1 MKKII
6 TLLLIAALSASSVT
20 ALAVPIPREYAP
32 YGTDEEAITVTENLI
47 SPILDSVAKGE
58 GYASA
63 SARANTAIR
72 KAVIANQTNGYG
84 YALLSAIS
92 QNAIR
97 VTRDIYMRPDVYKQ
111 IENELRVLLADIIVE
126 VQKGK
131 DYNIA
136 IQEAHTKIY
145 QAAEPSYNPDVNRVG
160 DFCYWDIPPI
170 DNAYYNRASK
180 LLMEAAQK

>member
-1 MKKII
+1 MKKLI
-6 TLLLIAALSASSVT
+6 TLLLIAALSASSIT
-20 ALAVPIPREYAP
+20 AFAAPIPRECAP
-32 YGTDEEAITVTENLI
+32 YGTDEAAIAVTENLI
-47 SPILDSVAKGE
+47 SPILDSVANGE
-58 GYASA
+58 GYGSA

-97 VTRDIYMRPDVYKQ
+97 VARDIYMRPDVYKQ
-111 IENELRVLLADIIVE
+111 IEDELRVLLADIIVE
-126 VQKGK
+126 VHNGK

-145 QAAEPSYNPDVNRVG
+145 QAANPSYDPAVDRTG
-160 DFCYWDIPPI
+160 DFCYWDIPMV
-170 DNAYYNRASK
+170 DSAYYIVAHK
-180 LLMEAAQK
+180 LLLQAQ

>member
-6 TLLLIAALSASSVT
+6 TLALIAAIITANTSAFAAPV
-20 ALAVPIPREYAP
+20 PRECAP
-32 YGTDEEAITVTENLI
+32 YGTDEAAITVTENLI
-47 SPILDSVAKGE
+47 SPILDSVANGE
-58 GYASA
+58 GYGSA

-72 KAVIANQTNGYG
+72 RAVIADETKGYG

-111 IENELRVLLADIIVE
+111 IEDELRVLLADIITDI
-126 VQKGK
+126 QNGK
-131 DYNIA
+131 DYNTA

-145 QAAEPSYNPDVNRVG
+145 QAVDPSYDPAVDRVG
-160 DFCYWDIPPI
+160 DFCYWDIPPV
-170 DNAYYNRASK
+170 DNAYFIVAHR
-180 LLMEAAQK
+180 LLLQAQ

>member
-6 TLLLIAALSASSVT
+6 TLALIAAIVT
-20 ALAVPIPREYAP
+20 ANTSAFAVPVPRECAP
-32 YGTDEEAITVTENLI
+32 YGTDEAAITVTENLI
-47 SPILDSVAKGE
+47 NPILDSVANGE
-58 GYASA
+58 GYGSA

-111 IENELRVLLADIIVE
+111 IEDELKVLLADIIVD
-126 VQKGK
+126 VQNGE
-131 DYNIA
+131 DYNTA

-145 QAAEPSYNPDVNRVG
+145 QAADPSYNPAVDRVG
-160 DFCYWDIPPI
+160 DFCYWDIPPV
-170 DNAYYNRASK
+170 DSAYYIVAHK
-180 LLMEAAQK
+180 LLLQAQ